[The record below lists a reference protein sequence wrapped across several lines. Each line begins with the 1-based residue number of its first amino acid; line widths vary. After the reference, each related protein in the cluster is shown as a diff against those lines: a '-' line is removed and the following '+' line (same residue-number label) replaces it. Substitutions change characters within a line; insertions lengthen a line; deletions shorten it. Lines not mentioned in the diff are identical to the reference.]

1 MLRRST
7 LTCALL
13 LGLAAAL
20 TGCSS
25 TRLVD
30 GQVQSFSTL
39 AAMPAPATYRIER
52 LPSQQTP
59 AFDTLAPLAEQSLA
73 RPGPQPPH
81 PPPPPHRAPALA
93 ANPRVRHTRRAGRA
107 VTGARGPATRR
118 RSAPAAGANRH
129 TGRQRAA
136 LRLLARP
143 RFLRLLRP
151 AALGLA

>member
-39 AAMPAPATYRIER
+39 AAMPAPATYPTER
-52 LPSQQTP
+52 PPSQQTP
-59 AFDTLAPLAEQSLA
+59 PLHPLPA
-73 RPGPQPPH
+73 PQPH
-81 PPPPPHRAPALA
+81 GAHARAAI
-93 ANPRVRHTRRAGRA
+93 PRVRHPRRAGRA
-107 VTGARGPATRR
+107 VPGGRGPATRR
-118 RSAPAAGANRH
+118 RNAPAAGANRH

>member
-39 AAMPAPATYRIER
+39 AARPAPATYRIER

-59 AFDTLAPLAEQSLA
+59 AFDTLAALAEQSLA
-73 RPGPQPPH
+73 RAGLQRDDATPRLLVQIGIQADSVPRYDSLRGPGFYGFYG
-81 PPPPPHRAPALA
+81 PPPCAWRDGSPPHRLWRLA
-93 ANPRVRHTRRAGRA
+93 QPTPPSRRA
-107 VTGARGPATRR
+107 TI
-118 RSAPAAGANRH
+118 
-129 TGRQRAA
+129 
-136 LRLLARP
+136 L
-143 RFLRLLRP
+143 
-151 AALGLA
+151 